1 MKGFM
6 LSADG
11 TNGLRKNYAGIG
23 YTYDSTRDAF
33 IPPKLYPSWI
43 LDEFSC
49 LWQPPSAYPTDGKS
63 YAWNETTTNWVPITG
78 MPVK

>member
-1 MKGFM
+1 M

-33 IPPKLYPSWI
+33 MPPKPYSSWI

-49 LWQPPSAYPTDGKS
+49 LWRPPLAYPIDGKS
-63 YAWNETTTNWVPITG
+63 YAWNESTTSWVAITG
-78 MPVK
+78 MPVQ